1 MFIAIK
7 LSLNDD
13 GAYTH
18 DEIIAKYKSK
28 VGGLGHIVLFFR
40 SIFGLIL
47 EIGLMMIILVY
58 QYLDDKYYCKKKI
71 PQSNTK
77 STVGNS
83 ALKEKHKS
91 LEKQKTFSKNKEN
104 TPERS
109 KETGRFVSKKKN

>member
-1 MFIAIK
+1 
-7 LSLNDD
+7 
-13 GAYTH
+13 
-18 DEIIAKYKSK
+18 
-28 VGGLGHIVLFFR
+28 
-40 SIFGLIL
+40 
-47 EIGLMMIILVY
+47 MIILVY